1 MQECVRAKNEPA
13 PNKIL
18 KITAGL
24 KKAAFLNYV
33 VALFLILTINF
44 LVPRLMPGD
53 PLQAIYGSEALLV
66 ITPELQEELT
76 HRFSLDRPLGEQYLS
91 YLTSLCRGDL
101 GHSYYYNTPVLKV
114 ISGFLPWTLL
124 LAGLALLISTL
135 LGFFLGVES
144 GFRRGRTLDRVL
156 LGGVML
162 FSGFPDFFMGI
173 VLLLFFGV
181 FLSLVPLSGAL
192 TPYAGHSGLLLVM
205 DLLHHLALP
214 LGALVLVRLTGT
226 YLLTRNTMIT
236 TLGEAFILTARAK
249 GCPERVI
256 RYRHAGRNTLLPVVT
271 AAGLQFAHL
280 VTGTLFVEIV
290 FSYPGLGS
298 LLYKSLLTRDY
309 PLMVGILLVITIVV
323 LTINL
328 LLDVFYSKLDPRVA
342 KCT

>member
-1 MQECVRAKNEPA
+1 MQECVQTRHVPIR
-13 PNKIL
+13 NKVF
-18 KITAGL
+18 
-24 KKAAFLNYV
+24 KKASVLNKASIINYV
-33 VALFLILTINF
+33 VALLIILTMNF
-44 LVPRLMPGD
+44 FIPRLMPGD
-53 PLQAIYGSEALLV
+53 PLQAIYGNEALLV
-66 ITPELQEELT
+66 MTPELQEELT
-76 HRFSLDRPLGEQYLS
+76 HRFSLDRPLGEQYAS
-91 YLTSLCRGDL
+91 YLLSLCRGDL
-101 GHSYYYNTPVLKV
+101 GHSYYYNAPVLKV

-124 LAGLALLISTL
+124 LTGLALVISTL
-135 LGFFLGVES
+135 VGFFLGVES
-144 GFRRGRTLDRVL
+144 GSRRGRPLDQVL
-156 LGGVML
+156 LGSIML

-173 VLLLFFGV
+173 MLLLFFGV

-192 TPYAGHSGLLLVM
+192 TPYAGHSGLMLVA

-214 LGALVLVRLTGT
+214 LAALVLVRLTAT
-226 YLLTRNTMIT
+226 YLLTSSTMIT
-236 TLGEAFILTARAK
+236 TLGEAFILTAKAK
-249 GCPERVI
+249 GCPERII

-309 PLMVGILLVITIVV
+309 PLMAGILLVLTVVV